1 MLELLSFSR
10 MTLFTIQFESRD
22 QIFWLM
28 SKRGNMKLQSLFQNI
43 FTLWRLVMLI
53 STN

>member
-10 MTLFTIQFESRD
+10 MTPSTIQFESRD

-28 SKRGNMKLQSLFQNI
+28 SKRGVTIFISKN